1 MQLGRQR
8 SKTSLSNLPREL
20 TLDNLFDLLPL
31 MFKVVSFPIKGRRFV
46 SFLMTV
52 ADKISA
58 NVAPHQKTAT
68 QSVIILACPTALHL
82 RVRLEK
88 GGCEKEA
95 WR

>member
-31 MFKVVSFPIKGRRFV
+31 MLKVVSFPIKRRRFV

-52 ADKISA
+52 ADKI
-58 NVAPHQKTAT
+58 
-68 QSVIILACPTALHL
+68 
-82 RVRLEK
+82 
-88 GGCEKEA
+88 
-95 WR
+95 